1 MSLVR
6 SGDGGFV
13 LAQADHASPPAAGAA
28 DPHAADTHAG
38 TEAAGGHGDGH
49 GAFPPFAP
57 EHFAAQLLW
66 LAITFG
72 ALYYIL
78 SRVALPRIAEILEV
92 RQGRIAADL
101 AEAQRLKDESEAAI
115 AAYEKAL
122 AEARSRAQGIA
133 GETRDAVARETD
145 ERRKALEAEL
155 AQKLT
160 AAEAQ
165 IASTKTAALG
175 NVRGIAVDAAHAIVE
190 RLTGSPPTP
199 AEVEQAVDSTLA
211 ARS

>member
-1 MSLVR
+1 MTIVR
-6 SGDGGFV
+6 SGDGSFV
-13 LAQADHASPPAAGAA
+13 LAAAPAGAA
-28 DPHAADTHAG
+28 TSAG
-38 TEAAGGHGDGH
+38 TEAAGDHGGGH

-57 EHFAAQLLW
+57 EHFLAQLLW

-72 ALYYIL
+72 ALYYVM
-78 SRVALPRIAEILEV
+78 SRYALPRIAEILEV
-92 RQGRIAADL
+92 RHGRIAADL
-101 AEAQRLKDESEAAI
+101 SEAQRLKDESDAAV

-133 GETRDAVARETD
+133 GETRDAVAKQAD
-145 ERRKALEAEL
+145 ASRKALEAQL
-155 AQKLT
+155 AEKLA

-175 NVRGIAVDAAHAIVE
+175 NVRGIATDAAHAIVE
-190 RLTGSPPTP
+190 RLTGTPPTP
-199 AEVEQAVDSTLA
+199 AEVEQAIDSTLS

>member
-1 MSLVR
+1 MTLVR

-13 LAQADHASPPAAGAA
+13 LAQAA
-28 DPHAADTHAG
+28 HAATPGAETAG
-38 TEAAGGHGDGH
+38 TAAAPEHGGGKS
-49 GAFPPFAP
+49 AFPPFAT

-72 ALYYIL
+72 ALYYVM
-78 SRVALPRIAEILEV
+78 SRHALPRIAEILEV

-101 AEAQRLKDESEAAI
+101 AEAQRLKDESDAAI

-122 AEARSRAQGIA
+122 AEARGRAQTIA
-133 GETRDAVARETD
+133 GETRDAVAKEA
-145 ERRKALEAEL
+145 EAGRKVLEAQL
-155 AQKLT
+155 AEKLT

-165 IASTKTAALG
+165 IASTKSAALG
-175 NVRGIAVDAAHAIVE
+175 NVRGIAADAAHAIVE
-190 RLTGSPPTP
+190 RLTGTPPTP
-199 AEVEQAVDSTLA
+199 AEVEQAVDSTLS

>member
-13 LAQADHASPPAAGAA
+13 LAQADHASPAATAA

-38 TEAAGGHGDGH
+38 TGAAGGHGDGH

-72 ALYYIL
+72 ALYFIL

-122 AEARSRAQGIA
+122 AEARRRAQAIA
-133 GETRDAVARETD
+133 GETRDAVARETA
-145 ERRKALEAEL
+145 ERRKTLEAEL
-155 AQKLT
+155 AEKLA

-190 RLTGSPPTP
+190 RLTGSPATP
-199 AEVEQAVDSTLA
+199 AEVEQAVDSTLS